1 MLAEFFEEGD
11 TAQITLDLDPTSDPS

>member
-11 TAQITLDLDPTSDPS
+11 TAQITLDLDPTSNLS